1 MRVYLNLKGLPS
13 SNGNVIRQPCRDTR
27 ADHRVEGRIFALL
40 NFLPP
45 SAHDFTLTETNSIKT
60 NQRIINIINGP
71 RARIRSDKKL
81 APISTR
87 YRPPSE
93 TLINETLRTNPIY
106 VSLLRISPVNEVNS
120 LYHSLVARKLNQK
133 PSQQPARRF
142 LSAIAQRILPLP
154 LSISVSI
161 YISRIAK
168 YKRLLAAIRK
178 KIERLVTMDKEYLA
192 RGRGR
197 P

>member
-1 MRVYLNLKGLPS
+1 M
-13 SNGNVIRQPCRDTR
+13 
-27 ADHRVEGRIFALL
+27 EGRIFALL

-120 LYHSLVARKLNQK
+120 LYHSFVARKLNQK
-133 PSQQPARRF
+133 PSQQPVRRF

-161 YISRIAK
+161 YISVSRIAK

>member
-1 MRVYLNLKGLPS
+1 M
-13 SNGNVIRQPCRDTR
+13 
-27 ADHRVEGRIFALL
+27 EGRIFALL

-120 LYHSLVARKLNQK
+120 LYHSLVARKLNPK

-142 LSAIAQRILPLP
+142 LSAIPFHKESS
-154 LSISVSI
+154 LSLSLSLSLYI
-161 YISRIAK
+161 YLSLQDREIQAPFSCDSEENRETR
-168 YKRLLAAIRK
+168 Y
-178 KIERLVTMDKEYLA
+178 D
-192 RGRGR
+192 G
-197 P
+197 

>member
-1 MRVYLNLKGLPS
+1 M
-13 SNGNVIRQPCRDTR
+13 
-27 ADHRVEGRIFALL
+27 EGRIFALL

-120 LYHSLVARKLNQK
+120 LYHSLVARKLNPK

-154 LSISVSI
+154 LSISVFI
-161 YISRIAK
+161 YISVSRIAK

-178 KIERLVTMDKEYLA
+178 KTERLVTMDKEYLA

>member
-1 MRVYLNLKGLPS
+1 M
-13 SNGNVIRQPCRDTR
+13 
-27 ADHRVEGRIFALL
+27 EGRIFALL